1 MIVKMSRYDFV
12 LLATQSDDFIARLR
26 ELGLVDITTTG
37 WEPQE
42 KDRQLVVD
50 IDHYRKAIESLEA
63 FTQSEEYGFT
73 VKGKDGACNVE
84 PQPYTSGK
92 EAFEK
97 YSELRQ
103 QKSSVQS
110 EIARLEKAAEE
121 LKPWGEFECDVREK
135 LQQQGIV
142 LRYFQAQA
150 STYDKLAEEWAAN
163 YTIVEINHDAST
175 VYFVVVA
182 APGEDI
188 VIDAQ
193 EVKAP
198 TMDSRG
204 AEAEADKC
212 REELARL
219 NVELSVC
226 AASVN
231 AIQREHDELVR
242 QLQEVKIKGTAIEA
256 ADGALVVMEGW
267 AEEDK
272 SAQVDKLLDEYPDV
286 IYLKRN
292 PVPEDDTPVKLK
304 NNWFARLF
312 ELIGAM
318 YALPKYGTM
327 DLTPFF
333 APFYMLFF
341 AICLNDAGYG
351 AILTLVGLIL
361 LKKSSGGFM
370 KQAAWLTIFCG
381 GATTLFGFYTG
392 SLFGMSIP
400 DMLGYD
406 GIANS
411 PFLDFQNQFFSLA
424 LALGVVQI
432 LFGMFLNIC
441 LQTKLFGFT
450 STFGLLGWFIILLAG
465 CLAVGLPMINES
477 LVISW
482 FTASSPAFYAAMGV
496 GAVLMLLLNNIKRNP
511 LINIGSGL
519 WDAYNNITGLL
530 SDVLSYIRLFAIG
543 LSGGVLAQVFNS
555 LAMGLSGLSE
565 GIGESAWY
573 VVALQIVG
581 ASVILLIGHGINLF
595 MSAISSFVHPMR
607 LTFVEF
613 YKNAGFEMSQRS
625 FDPVRKM
632 K

>member
-42 KDRQLVVD
+42 QDRHLLTS
-50 IDHYRKAIESLEA
+50 IDQYRKAVESLKA
-63 FTQSEEYGFT
+63 FAESEEYGFAVAGT
-73 VKGKDGACNVE
+73 QGNLLVE

-97 YSELRQ
+97 YTELRQ
-103 QKSSVQS
+103 QKTALQGEV
-110 EIARLEKAAEE
+110 ARLEKMAEE
-121 LKPWGEFECDVREK
+121 LKPWGEFGGDARERL
-135 LQQQGIV
+135 LQQGV
-142 LRYFQAQA
+142 MLRYYVAQK
-150 STYDKLAEEWAAN
+150 STYEAHKAEWDAA
-163 YTIVEINHDAST
+163 YTIAEIGEDSSS
-175 VYFVVVA
+175 VYFVVVTTPVA
-182 APGEDI
+182 E
-188 VIDAQ
+188 VILDAQ

-198 TMDSRG
+198 AMDSRAVL
-204 AEAEADKC
+204 AEAEEC
-212 REELARL
+212 RQELKDV
-219 NVELSVC
+219 NVGLSVC
-226 AASVN
+226 AASVE
-231 AIQREHDELVR
+231 AIEQELVALTQ
-242 QLQEVKIKGTAIEA
+242 QLQNVKIHGTATSA

-267 AEEDK
+267 AEEDM
-272 SAQVDKLLDEYPDV
+272 SAKVDALLDEYPGV
-286 IYLKRN
+286 VYLKRDATR
-292 PVPEDDTPVKLK
+292 EDDTPVKLK
-304 NNWFARLF
+304 NGFFARMF

-318 YALPKYGTM
+318 YALPKYGTL

-351 AILTLVGLIL
+351 AMLLIAGIVL
-361 LKKSSGGFM
+361 LMKGGASL
-370 KQAAWLTIFCG
+370 KQASWLTIFCG
-381 GATTLFGFYTG
+381 GATTLFGLYTG

-400 DMLGYD
+400 DMLGYES
-406 GIANS
+406 IAES

-432 LFGMFLNIC
+432 LFGMFINIC

-450 STFGLLGWFIILLAG
+450 STFGLLGWFIILLSG
-465 CLAVGLPMINES
+465 CIAVGLPMLNEN
-477 LVISW
+477 LTISW

-511 LINIGSGL
+511 LINVGSGL

-555 LAMGLSGLSE
+555 LAMGLTGLDA
-565 GIGESAWY
+565 GIESFG
-573 VVALQIVG
+573 VGTIFQIIG
-581 ASVILLIGHGINLF
+581 AAAILFIGHGINLF

-613 YKNAGFEMSQRS
+613 YKNAGFEMTTRS
-625 FDPVRKM
+625 FEPLTNEK